1 MQDNFQ
7 FSAQPHAAPVKMSRQ
22 KYRDDREEDFH
33 LNLMQDPRVFRGNTF
48 TAQVMTNAVK
58 QEKLFSKTDKSIM
71 GHKPRKFK
79 GKRGSSPPPVDGRVH
94 MEIQTENFL
103 EELTDRPIEVD
114 ATTQTLAALDRPAS
128 PLFVPTKIGKDAE
141 TQILTGDLFDF
152 DIEVEPLLELLIG
165 KTIHISMLELMQEE
179 EIAAIRRQQEEFEAI
194 RNVELS
200 EVQRLESEARR
211 KAEEKKRRVDQEKK
225 RLEDRRELEEKVA
238 ARAFSRQYLGE
249 LHTDVFN
256 TLEDEGYFFD
266 PVRREVEEIFLA
278 GVIDSLNVRSASY
291 DIAQKLLNDLI
302 GSSRSAA
309 KQFETEAIRQR
320 RELRE
325 RLAREEAE
333 RQRLKAEEE
342 ARIAAELA
350 AAEAAAN
357 AEEGA
362 APEE

>member
-1 MQDNFQ
+1 MQENFQ
-7 FSAQPHAAPVKMSRQ
+7 FAAQPHAAPVKMSRQ
-22 KYRDDREEDFH
+22 KYRDERDEDVH

-58 QEKLFSKTDKSIM
+58 QEKLFSKTDKSMM
-71 GHKPRKFK
+71 GRKPRKFK

-103 EELTDRPIEVD
+103 EELTDRPIEID
-114 ATTQTLAALDRPAS
+114 ATTQTLATLDRPAS

-179 EIAAIRRQQEEFEAI
+179 EISAIRKQQEEFESI
-194 RNVELS
+194 RNIELA

-211 KAEEKKRRVDQEKK
+211 KAEEKQRRIEQEKK
-225 RLEDRRELEEKVA
+225 RLLDRRELEEKVA
-238 ARAFSRQYLGE
+238 ARAFSRQYLGD
-249 LHTDVFN
+249 LHSDVFD
-256 TLEDEGYFFD
+256 TLENEGYFFD
-266 PVRREVEEIFLA
+266 PVRREVDEIFLA
-278 GVIDSLNVRSASY
+278 GIIDSLNIRSASY
-291 DIAQKLLNDLI
+291 NVGQKLLNDLI
-302 GSSRSAA
+302 GSARNTA
-309 KQFETEAIRQR
+309 KKFEFEAIKQR
-320 RELRE
+320 RKLRE
-325 RLAREEAE
+325 RLEREEAE

-350 AAEAAAN
+350 AAEAAASAAEGGA
-357 AEEGA
+357 AEE
-362 APEE
+362 